1 MSAIK
6 FSKQTIH
13 PNPKEV
19 DYWVDISKN
28 PYGNVIK
35 YFNGQDWVDLAYTGG
50 LPDLSSYYTKVQ
62 VNELLNKKADAV
74 EVDKLVSDEEIANVI
89 NNISF
94 TTSNPNSVD
103 LVKFN
108 FDGTKVAVT
117 LPIASNT
124 TAGIVSSDDFKD
136 FVKQWQLQKLY
147 IEMYDLFAD
156 IRAKYQRKLK
166 AGLNIHID
174 EETDTI
180 STAGDLSVMWDNLL
194 GKPDFDQLFTDVYT
208 TIDEEED
215 RAKAEEERLGQRITD
230 HVDVVKAELNLKADK
245 KDMYTKDQVDQK
257 VASVYRV
264 IGSSTFEELPTE
276 GNTIGDVYNITN
288 DFTLNGVE
296 YPFGTNLV
304 WTADGWD
311 TLSGVFDTT
320 ELEGMVEAVDT
331 KVDEEI
337 LRAKAAELNIQ
348 TQLDAEIKRAK
359 ESEESIETAYK
370 TADTTLQN
378 NIDTVD
384 GKLVNYLPLNDNAV
398 SATKLQTPRTIW
410 GQSFD
415 GSKNIDGN
423 IQISNNS
430 SISFANSSNTQLQ
443 CLTLD
448 SSNKLIFGYGTSS
461 RGYDTYIYGKNIYF
475 RYGSSSSNVLT
486 IDDDGT
492 VGIGSYYPSLYY
504 KLIVGGNVKSDA
516 AQLGDI
522 MIGMNYRYSTDRNV
536 IETSYSGSSLYLQ
549 KNHNG
554 NIYMCSAGG
563 NVGIGATSAKY
574 KLDVNGPLNA
584 TTIYENGTS
593 LGSKYLP
600 LSGGTITSTNTIP
613 LNISSSSAYASMR
626 LSNENNYRTFGI
638 NPNGDLFVTD
648 LSGWNNEYV
657 IFHSGNLTPSD
668 ILYRIKQVD
677 GAGSGLDADTVDG
690 YNVGTLLTLPLTAQY
705 VDNLDS
711 AVSNRF
717 FYSGFQATNGPGA
730 NYATGITLY
739 NDQLKYKYQF
749 AIDTFGNAH
758 IRYKNDTTWQAWKQL
773 AFTDSNVAS
782 ATKLETPRT
791 IWGQSFDGSGDIAG
805 TLTSNTT
812 KSNYIV
818 NYSKYYVGGQFYANN
833 LSAGDEIGVYVG
845 KSYTEKRVAYMSY
858 HQGENDN
865 ETYATFGLHS
875 VDKAIVIKTSGN
887 VGIGT
892 TSPAYKLDVKGNVS
906 GDFVDWYGVEWTDSQ
921 SDPALTRIGNMSY
934 HRSLPVQSGM
944 KGYTISNK
952 TDIDFIDQIKPLT
965 DDWTKIKYGGL
976 SNDTSNHNY
985 FTSINVMVKI
995 PEYWYI
1001 HEYDETTGTH
1011 QLKLSQTAKAGWL
1024 HHKEAYVGAYE
1035 GYDDGTYYRSI
1046 EGQVPT
1052 VSVTR
1057 ETIRGLA
1064 RANGYEDEYKWNIYT
1079 YEEHK
1084 AICHLFM
1091 VEYATRNSQAAVNT
1105 ELTADGFK
1113 QGGLGSGC
1121 TSGSVTIGG
1130 ATKHSFI
1137 PTGVTDSLGNGSG
1150 QVAYTVTQTDADGNE
1165 TGTVTRYANRYRGIE
1180 NPFGHIWKYCDD
1192 VISQYNSVIA
1202 YRIFYKC
1209 DKPEHFATN
1218 KNTKYRPVCCTPV
1231 AEGYKKT
1238 LKHTIGLD
1246 LFSYEVGGSA
1256 STYWCDYNYDNT
1268 GTAEHCLLIGG
1279 RSNSGTLAGLFY
1291 LSSSYGV
1298 GSSDVYF
1305 GSRLTYLPW
1314 AE

>member
-19 DYWVDISKN
+19 DYWIDISKN

-124 TAGIVSSDDFKD
+124 TAGIISSDDFKD

-180 STAGDLSVMWDNLL
+180 SAAGDLSIMWDNLL

-230 HVDVVKAELNLKADK
+230 HVDVVRAELNLKADK

-257 VASVYRV
+257 VSSVYRV

-288 DFTLNGVE
+288 DFTLNGIE

-348 TQLDAEIKRAK
+348 TQLDAEIKRATEVEDDIK
-359 ESEESIETAYK
+359 
-370 TADTTLQN
+370 
-378 NIDTVD
+378 
-384 GKLVNYLPLNDNAV
+384 
-398 SATKLQTPRTIW
+398 
-410 GQSFD
+410 
-415 GSKNIDGN
+415 
-423 IQISNNS
+423 
-430 SISFANSSNTQLQ
+430 AN
-443 CLTLD
+443 
-448 SSNKLIFGYGTSS
+448 
-461 RGYDTYIYGKNIYF
+461 
-475 RYGSSSSNVLT
+475 
-486 IDDDGT
+486 
-492 VGIGSYYPSLYY
+492 
-504 KLIVGGNVKSDA
+504 
-516 AQLGDI
+516 
-522 MIGMNYRYSTDRNV
+522 
-536 IETSYSGSSLYLQ
+536 
-549 KNHNG
+549 
-554 NIYMCSAGG
+554 
-563 NVGIGATSAKY
+563 
-574 KLDVNGPLNA
+574 
-584 TTIYENGTS
+584 
-593 LGSKYLP
+593 YLP
-600 LSGGTITSTNTIP
+600 LSGG
-613 LNISSSSAYASMR
+613 NI
-626 LSNENNYRTFGI
+626 
-638 NPNGDLFVTD
+638 
-648 LSGWNNEYV
+648 
-657 IFHSGNLTPSD
+657 SGNLRFTGTNSVLPSH
-668 ILYRIKQVD
+668 LYRYIYDDAGNVHEYYWDTSYKGITYANLHVRKEGNSASFTSLKFGGD
-677 GAGSGLDADTVDG
+677 GTFTWGGKPILHSKNYSSYITKSYIDELKVDADLLDG
-690 YNVGTLLTLPLTAQY
+690 YHHTSFFKTRSLSDYDSLSVAKHSGWMLLPNDISSYTDLPFSNGHILNFSSGYEKNTAFQ
-705 VDNLDS
+705 L
-711 AVSNRF
+711 VSN
-717 FYSGFQATNGPGA
+717 
-730 NYATGITLY
+730 YAGDNMQVRSVWY
-739 NDQLKYKYQF
+739 NEVKPW
-749 AIDTFGNAH
+749 
-758 IRYKNDTTWQAWKQL
+758 RRL

-782 ATKLETPRT
+782 ATKLATPVKL
-791 IWGQSFDGSGDIAG
+791 WGNDFDGSSDINDSIK
-805 TLTSNTT
+805 T
-812 KSNYIV
+812 
-818 NYSKYYVGGQFYANN
+818 NN
-833 LSAGDEIGVYVG
+833 LSVTNQI
-845 KSYTEKRVAYMSY
+845 
-858 HQGENDN
+858 
-865 ETYATFGLHS
+865 
-875 VDKAIVIKTSGN
+875 TSGE
-887 VGIGT
+887 
-892 TSPAYKLDVKGNVS
+892 L
-906 GDFVDWYGVEWTDSQ
+906 VDWYGVEWTDDQ
-921 SDPALTRIGNMSY
+921 SDPPLIRIGNTSY
-934 HRSLPVQSGM
+934 HRSLPIQSGM
-944 KGYTISNK
+944 KGYVISTAIAYGEQIVPLVENK
-952 TDIDFIDQIKPLT
+952 WSEVK
-965 DDWTKIKYGGL
+965 W
-976 SNDTSNHNY
+976 
-985 FTSINVMVKI
+985 SINKDNSVLTQYFGSAGNVFVKI

-1035 GYDDGTYYRSI
+1035 GYSDGTYYRSTKNVI
-1046 EGQVPT
+1046 PT

-1121 TSGSVTIGG
+1121 TSGSVTIDG
-1130 ATKHSFI
+1130 ATKYSFI

-1165 TGTVTRYANRYRGIE
+1165 IGTVTRYANRYRGIE
-1180 NPFGHIWKYCDD
+1180 NPFGHIWKHCDD
-1192 VISQYNSVIA
+1192 VISQYNSTTA
-1202 YRIFYKC
+1202 YRTFYKC
-1209 DKPEHFATN
+1209 NKPEHFATN
-1218 KNTKYRPVCCTPV
+1218 KNTKYKPVCSAPV

-1268 GTAEHCLLIGG
+1268 DTSEHCLLIGG
-1279 RSNSGTLAGLFY
+1279 RPNDGAYAGLFY
-1291 LSSSYGV
+1291 LNSINGAGISYV
-1298 GSSDVYF
+1298 SI

>member
-180 STAGDLSVMWDNLL
+180 SAASDLSVMWDNLL

-230 HVDVVKAELNLKADK
+230 HVDVVKAELDLKADK

-257 VASVYRV
+257 VSSVYRV

-288 DFTLNGVE
+288 DFTLNGIE

-370 TADTTLQN
+370 TADTTLYN
-378 NIDTVD
+378 NIDAVD

-398 SATKLQTPRTIW
+398 
-410 GQSFD
+410 
-415 GSKNIDGN
+415 
-423 IQISNNS
+423 
-430 SISFANSSNTQLQ
+430 
-443 CLTLD
+443 
-448 SSNKLIFGYGTSS
+448 
-461 RGYDTYIYGKNIYF
+461 
-475 RYGSSSSNVLT
+475 
-486 IDDDGT
+486 
-492 VGIGSYYPSLYY
+492 
-504 KLIVGGNVKSDA
+504 
-516 AQLGDI
+516 
-522 MIGMNYRYSTDRNV
+522 
-536 IETSYSGSSLYLQ
+536 
-549 KNHNG
+549 
-554 NIYMCSAGG
+554 
-563 NVGIGATSAKY
+563 
-574 KLDVNGPLNA
+574 
-584 TTIYENGTS
+584 
-593 LGSKYLP
+593 
-600 LSGGTITSTNTIP
+600 
-613 LNISSSSAYASMR
+613 
-626 LSNENNYRTFGI
+626 
-638 NPNGDLFVTD
+638 
-648 LSGWNNEYV
+648 
-657 IFHSGNLTPSD
+657 
-668 ILYRIKQVD
+668 
-677 GAGSGLDADTVDG
+677 
-690 YNVGTLLTLPLTAQY
+690 
-705 VDNLDS
+705 
-711 AVSNRF
+711 
-717 FYSGFQATNGPGA
+717 
-730 NYATGITLY
+730 
-739 NDQLKYKYQF
+739 
-749 AIDTFGNAH
+749 
-758 IRYKNDTTWQAWKQL
+758 
-773 AFTDSNVAS
+773 S

-791 IWGQSFDGSGDIAG
+791 IWGQSFDGSGDITGQIQATQGIVSKDTISIVKTDNTSSKFQAENNIGTVALLAG
-805 TLTSNTT
+805 NPSRGIYDVTNSQWLFGFNGVNSFLQGGNIGIGTTDPQYKLDVKGSVRTTYTRFTNNSGTNVGYVGAASGGEDIFLTSNTSSPIFIYNNNDT
-812 KSNYIV
+812 LSGITINSN
-818 NYSKYYVGGQFYANN
+818 G
-833 LSAGDEIGVYVG
+833 
-845 KSYTEKRVAYMSY
+845 
-858 HQGENDN
+858 H
-865 ETYATFGLHS
+865 
-875 VDKAIVIKTSGN
+875 

-892 TSPAYKLDVKGNVS
+892 TKASCKLDVKGNVS

-921 SDPALTRIGNMSY
+921 SDPPLIRIGNMSY
-934 HRSLPVQSGM
+934 HRSLPIQSGM
-944 KGYTISNK
+944 KGYAIMQAVTTNGEMIL
-952 TDIDFIDQIKPLT
+952 PLT
-965 DDWTKIKYGGL
+965 DDWSKAKFATGDNGTTGIG
-976 SNDTSNHNY
+976 D
-985 FTSINVMVKI
+985 FTNTVVKI

-1035 GYDDGTYYRSI
+1035 GYNDGTYYRSVK
-1046 EGQVPT
+1046 GQVPT

-1130 ATKHSFI
+1130 ETKYSFI

-1180 NPFGHIWKYCDD
+1180 NPFGHIWKHCDD
-1192 VISQYNSVIA
+1192 VISKYDSTAA
-1202 YRIFYKC
+1202 YRTFYKC
-1209 DKPEHFATN
+1209 NKPEHFATN
-1218 KNTKYRPVCCTPV
+1218 KNTKYKPVCSAPV

-1246 LFSYEVGGSA
+1246 LFAYEVGRSA

-1268 GTAEHCLLIGG
+1268 DTAEHCLLIGSSSYYG
-1279 RSNSGTLAGLFY
+1279 AAAGLFC
-1291 LSSSYGV
+1291 LASDGGV
-1298 GSSDVYF
+1298 GHSHVHI